1 MAEEVRMKGLSVGI
15 VVCMIWMMALQ
26 DVAIVLAGEA
36 PFPGAALKIP
46 IAVMELRPRGLSAE
60 EAGVL
65 SDRFRVELMLTER
78 FDVMTREEM
87 MNRILE
93 EQKFHLT
100 GFCDDEV
107 CLVEIGRLIGV
118 RKMVAGSVGKVGRL
132 YSVSVWM
139 VDVETG
145 QMSQPCKG
153 DHLGEVEGL
162 QTEVIPRLARQLAG
176 LPVVP
181 PRPFYKAWWFW
192 TVVGGMA
199 AGSVVAAMQT
209 KGGEEA
215 PTTGI
220 IKVDVPWPK

>member
-1 MAEEVRMKGLSVGI
+1 MKGLSVGI
-15 VVCMIWMMALQ
+15 VVCMVWMIVLQ
-26 DVAIVLAGEA
+26 DVAIILAEEA
-36 PFPGAALKIP
+36 PFSGATLKIP
-46 IAVMELRPRGLSAE
+46 IAVMELRPRGLSVDE
-60 EAGVL
+60 VGVL
-65 SDRFRVELMLTER
+65 SDRLRVELMLTGR
-78 FDVMTREEM
+78 FDVMTREQ
-87 MNRILE
+87 MNRIFE
-93 EQKFHLT
+93 EQRLQLT
-100 GFCDDEV
+100 DFFGDEKY
-107 CLVEIGRLIGV
+107 LVEIGQMIGV

-145 QMSQPCKG
+145 RMSQPVKG

-199 AGSVVAAMQT
+199 AGGVVAALIT
-209 KGGEEA
+209 NGNGE
-215 PTTGI
+215 TGI
-220 IKVDVPWPK
+220 IEVDVPWPK